1 MVADTSD
8 PRESK
13 NKQTKIQAKQMNKP
27 SKSKS
32 GKHLRNSKK
41 YPLSC
46 YLPTHMK
53 QDRSGWRGLKGLGER
68 KRGNKQKI

>member
-1 MVADTSD
+1 MVTDTSD

-27 SKSKS
+27 SKNKS
-32 GKHLRNSKK
+32 GKHLRNSKS

-53 QDRSGWRGLKGLGER
+53 QDRG
-68 KRGNKQKI
+68 